1 MYAKVKKTGEILYD
15 AYMDEIDNGYYLV
28 KGIDKEGKKRSFY
41 PHETTDLYSST
52 KLIVSFNKKEED
64 TKQVCF
70 LGKGGCVLC
79 GGGEDSEMS
88 KLCHTLWMPPKEYD
102 KEQHCICN
110 RYDTT
115 SCNFTQI

>member
-1 MYAKVKKTGEILYD
+1 MEEKINIDKILKDKPEKTILYD
-15 AYMDEIDNGYYLV
+15 AMRDINVSLYVVEKRNG
-28 KGIDKEGKKRSFY
+28 
-41 PHETTDLYSST
+41 ETNIFCD
-52 KLIVSFNKKEED
+52 
-64 TKQVCF
+64 
-70 LGKGGCVLC
+70 

-115 SCNFTQI
+115 SCNFTEMDMSKVFILAKNGRYIPFEEALKMRERINV